1 MRNSTTRS
9 LSCVGCLTLGP
20 AGSALETAQAAA
32 NHLRGSLRQHC
43 RRLPLVTI
51 CRTAGYALAAVRGSR
66 KEVRVRDAHGH
77 PGDRAG
83 AATWIGDDLG
93 GLPAFSPAVRYR
105 VPGDPRLRDR
115 LGRPAVSLGGTR
127 SGRSTVTEPVRR
139 LRVGRLHCLARGS
152 AGSHGRGEGIRLA
165 TGGPAVGSGANGD
178 GVMAGRAPG
187 LEGGE
192 PFRHVAVLAG
202 SPGRE

>member
-77 PGDRAG
+77 PGNG
-83 AATWIGDDLG
+83 AVAANWIGDDLG
-93 GLPAFSPAVRYR
+93 GLPAFSPAARYR
-105 VPGDPRLRDR
+105 EPRGPRRRGR
-115 LGRPAVSLGGTR
+115 LGRPAVSPGGTHLDSVHEQPGPEDCLNSQKVIGPFPSDALESIQIR
-127 SGRSTVTEPVRR
+127 QEESRRAAAVYGAQPEFLNLHETYFWLGRKE
-139 LRVGRLHCLARGS
+139 
-152 AGSHGRGEGIRLA
+152 IYFY
-165 TGGPAVGSGANGD
+165 D
-178 GVMAGRAPG
+178 
-187 LEGGE
+187 
-192 PFRHVAVLAG
+192 
-202 SPGRE
+202 